1 MLGLVVNCS
10 ASLYCPRLAASY
22 GIYCFEDKRKNRP
35 VFANMP
41 ALSAG
46 QRGCLCKITCFVL
59 VVCVCVGL
67 CCVLCMLSC
76 CVPCMVS
83 CCVLCMVSCCALV
96 VSYECCGGALHEL
109 CCVVLG
115 GVWCGLVSCG
125 GLGCVV

>member
-1 MLGLVVNCS
+1 MEYIVLKTNAKTAQYLQTCQPYLQGRGVVCAKS
-10 ASLYCPRLAASY
+10 
-22 GIYCFEDKRKNRP
+22 
-35 VFANMP
+35 P
-41 ALSAG
+41 AL
-46 QRGCLCKITCFVL
+46 CWL
-59 VVCVCVGL
+59 CVCVGL